1 MFTER
6 QISTEFC
13 CNLSG
18 NSINLSNMVTDVI
31 RFSALSKLICLLKN
45 IIKVSLYK
53 FIKFLLTNLIMIL
66 EMRK

>member
-6 QISTEFC
+6 QISTEFF

-18 NSINLSNMVTDVI
+18 NSVNLSNMVTDVI
-31 RFSALSKLICLLKN
+31 RFSALLKLICLLKN